1 MPPSDKDYL
10 QVLSELESWDNYET
24 SALPRDLSKLD
35 GIRTLLKN
43 LGNPQKKFKVIH
55 VAGTNG
61 KGLTATIISSLLCV
75 QGFASG
81 CYTSPHLTDIRERI
95 ALNGKSISKSTF
107 TKSASLVLK
116 TIRGY
121 HGNPY
126 LSYFDVLT
134 AIAFQTFMTEKME
147 WVVLETGLGGL
158 ADSTNVTKKEL
169 CVLTKV
175 GLDHQEVLGNSLQE
189 IALEKIGITRPG
201 IPIVVSEQ
209 VTELK
214 PWLIENLRTSN
225 VPCYFVDDIFEKYF
239 PENKLS
245 LEFSSKP
252 RLACIQ
258 TSLCA
263 MQVIFN
269 GNSSEKQ
276 EWLSN
281 AQNLRMRGR
290 LDLRRKVFW
299 TKHRKYFKKM
309 LFDGGHNFDALTA
322 LLEFIITNK
331 LFPCTLIL
339 GMASDKLD
347 PVLRNTLKRLCE
359 KAGTLIF
366 THMPSPRSATPEVLE
381 NFITECGNFE
391 HSPEIKHSSSA
402 EEALVNALTNDKE
415 PVVVAGSFYLVGEIM
430 KILENGEPLKMN
442 KSMKYV

>member
-10 QVLSELESWDNYET
+10 QVLSEMESWGSYEI
-24 SALPRDLSKLD
+24 SAQPRDLSKLD
-35 GIRTLLKN
+35 GIRLLLKD

-55 VAGTNG
+55 IAGTNG

-95 ALNGKSISKSTF
+95 ALNGKSVAKSTF

-116 TIRGY
+116 TARGY
-121 HGNPY
+121 QGTPY

-134 AIAFQTFMTEKME
+134 AIAFQIFMTEKME

-158 ADSTNVTKKEL
+158 ADSTNVTTKEL

-189 IALEKIGITRPG
+189 IALEKIGITRPE
-201 IPIVVSEQ
+201 IPVVVAEQ

-214 PWLIENLRTSN
+214 PWLTEHLRKSN
-225 VPCYFVDDIFEKYF
+225 VPCYFVDEIFDTYF

-263 MQVIFN
+263 MQVLFN

-276 EWLSN
+276 KWLAS
-281 AQNLRMRGR
+281 AQKVRMRGR
-290 LDLRRKVFW
+290 LDLRQNVFW
-299 TKHRKYFKKM
+299 GKHGKYFKTM

-322 LLEFIITNK
+322 QLEFLTTNK
-331 LFPCTLIL
+331 LVPCTLIL
-339 GMASDKLD
+339 GMAVDKLNST
-347 PVLRNTLKRLCE
+347 LRNPLKRLCE
-359 KAGTLIF
+359 KAEKIIF
-366 THMPSPRSATPEVLE
+366 TPLPSPRSATPEALE

-391 HSPEIKHSSSA
+391 HSPEIIHSSSA
-402 EEALVNALTNDKE
+402 EEALENVLLTDEK
-415 PVVVAGSFYLVGEIM
+415 PIVVAGSFYLVGEIM
-430 KILENGEPLKMN
+430 KILENGRAA
-442 KSMKYV
+442 

>member
-1 MPPSDKDYL
+1 M
-10 QVLSELESWDNYET
+10 ESWGSYEI
-24 SALPRDLSKLD
+24 SAQPRDLSKLD
-35 GIRTLLKN
+35 GIRLLLKD

-55 VAGTNG
+55 IAGTNG

-95 ALNGKSISKSTF
+95 ALNGKSVDKSTF
-107 TKSASLVLK
+107 TMSASLVLK
-116 TIRGY
+116 TARGY
-121 HGNPY
+121 QGNPY

-134 AIAFQTFMTEKME
+134 AIAFQIFMTEKME

-158 ADSTNVTKKEL
+158 ADSTNVTTKKL

-175 GLDHQEVLGNSLQE
+175 GLDHQEVLGNSLQK
-189 IALEKIGITRPG
+189 IALEKIGITRPE
-201 IPIVVSEQ
+201 IPVVVAEQ
-209 VTELK
+209 VPELK
-214 PWLIENLRTSN
+214 PWLTEHLSESN
-225 VPCYFVDDIFEKYF
+225 VPCYFVDEIFDKYF

-245 LEFSSKP
+245 LELSSKP

-263 MQVIFN
+263 MQVLFN

-276 EWLSN
+276 KWLVS
-281 AQNLRMRGR
+281 AQKVRIRGR
-290 LDLRRKVFW
+290 LDLRQNVFW
-299 TKHRKYFKKM
+299 RKHGKYFKTM

-322 LLEFIITNK
+322 LLEFLTTNK
-331 LFPCTLIL
+331 LVPCTLIL
-339 GMASDKLD
+339 GMAADKLD
-347 PVLRNTLKRLCE
+347 PALRNPLKKLCE
-359 KAGTLIF
+359 KAGNLIF

-391 HSPEIKHSSSA
+391 HSPEINHSSSA
-402 EEALVNALTNDKE
+402 EEALKKVLLADEK

-430 KILENGEPLKMN
+430 KILENGRAA
-442 KSMKYV
+442 